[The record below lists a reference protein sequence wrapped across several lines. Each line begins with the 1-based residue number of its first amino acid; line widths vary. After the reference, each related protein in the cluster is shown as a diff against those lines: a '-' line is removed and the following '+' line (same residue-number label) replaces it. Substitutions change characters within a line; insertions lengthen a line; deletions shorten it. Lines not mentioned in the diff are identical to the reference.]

1 MVDKRQG
8 YYLKVSHSKKRIL
21 FLTLRIFSATGGIE
35 RMCRILGKALQE
47 ISVEQG
53 GSLAV
58 FSMYDDA
65 DVLYS
70 NPYFGNTEFKG
81 YTKNKIKFFLA
92 SIWRGLKTDVLV
104 LSHVNLAIIG
114 WLVKLSSPRKKIILI
129 AHGIEI
135 WESKSFFQKIYLRSV
150 DKIVA
155 VSNYTKDKIISK
167 TDFAESRIA
176 VINNCIDPFLA
187 KDDISLYVEEWRKK
201 TGISSGRP
209 VILTL
214 CRVAFKDREKGYVR
228 VIESLQK
235 VKAFHSDFLYIIAG
249 DIEEKEKK
257 YLDGIIHEYG
267 LNENIVFTGFL
278 EDRYLP
284 ALFSLSTVFVM
295 PSTKEGFGVAF
306 LEAIYYNKPV
316 IAGNLDGSSDALLQG
331 QLGMLVDPY
340 DINNLSKVISEVLSN
355 PEKHKPD
362 TSVLMANFGYSVYK
376 GNFEKLFNSL

>member
-1 MVDKRQG
+1 
-8 YYLKVSHSKKRIL
+8 VSYSKKRFL

-35 RMCRILGKALQE
+35 RMCRILGKAIHD
-47 ISVEQG
+47 ISVKQG

-58 FSMYDDA
+58 LSMYDDT
-65 DVLYS
+65 DLLYS
-70 NPYFGNTEFKG
+70 NPYFGDTEFKG

-92 SIWRGLKTDVLV
+92 SIRRGFKTDVVV

-114 WLVKLSSPRKKIILI
+114 WLIKLILPRKKIILI

-135 WESKSFFQKIYLRSV
+135 WESKSFFQNLYLRSI

-155 VSNYTKDKIISK
+155 VSNYTKEKIINK
-167 TDFAESRIA
+167 TNIAENRIS

-187 KDDISLYVEEWRKK
+187 NDDISLYVEEWKK
-201 TGISSGRP
+201 KIGISSGRP

-214 CRVAFKDREKGYVR
+214 CRVGFKDREKGYVR
-228 VIESLQK
+228 VIESLKK
-235 VKAFHSDFLYIIAG
+235 VKDIHSDFLYIIAG
-249 DIEEKEKK
+249 DVEENEKK

-267 LNENIVFTGFL
+267 LNENILFTGFI
-278 EDRYLP
+278 EERYLP

-306 LEAIYYNKPV
+306 LEAMFYDKSV
-316 IAGNLDGSSDALLQG
+316 IAGNLDGSRDALLQG

-340 DINNLSKVISEVLSN
+340 DINNLAKVISEVLSN

-362 TSVLMANFGYSVYK
+362 TNVLMANFGYSVYK